1 MNKYIILSLFLW
13 FMPSVASATI
23 KQVKLIENQSQLF
36 EFNGAISNVYVANS
50 KYARVHS
57 PSNNSILIRALKFGK
72 TDVVVFGDNNKKVAH
87 YQIHVSADLSQLEM
101 SALQHFSDAKLSFTQ
116 MGTMLMVSGEVNSPM
131 QANEVL
137 NMAQGFA
144 KTHLISEESDTAETE
159 NRSSNQNGA
168 QGTAVGGGGA
178 GYYEQ
183 VINKLTIAGSD
194 QINIS
199 VRIIE
204 MQRSTS
210 EQLGLRWNAVG
221 EYLALGVSPGNKYG
235 AAVAAATGSLEKKNI
250 NAIIDALVQNSLVN
264 VLAEPN
270 LTAKSGETATFMSG
284 GEFPIPIDN
293 SDDGITIEF
302 KKFGISLELTPTLLS
317 ANRISLTVSPEVS
330 TISNRNGVTLKGV
343 EVPGIEARRTTTTVE
358 LADGQSFALAGM
370 IRTYRDH
377 KVESLPILGEIP
389 FLAPFFSTNSYTN
402 AESELV
408 IIATARLV
416 QPTSD
421 AGNIAT
427 PLDSFRAPSR
437 FERLFFGNL
446 VNKNETRLFGQ
457 YGYNY

>member
-1 MNKYIILSLFLW
+1 
-13 FMPSVASATI
+13 MPSLALAKISQIQLA
-23 KQVKLIENQSQLF
+23 ENQSKLF
-36 EFNGAISNVYVANS
+36 EFDSPISNVYVANS
-50 KYARVHS
+50 QYAKVHS
-57 PSNNSILIRALKFGK
+57 PSNNSILIRGLKLGK
-72 TDVVVFGDNNKKVAH
+72 TDVVVFGANDKTIAH
-87 YQIHVSADLSQLEM
+87 YQVQISADLSRLEM
-101 SALQHFSDAKLSFTQ
+101 SALKHFPDASISFQQ
-116 MGTMLMVSGEVNSPM
+116 MGTMLIVSGEVNTPL

-144 KTHLISEESDTAETE
+144 KTHLKIEEQQPPLVATPKTGAE
-159 NRSSNQNGA
+159 
-168 QGTAVGGGGA
+168 GTAVGGGGI
-178 GYYEQ
+178 GNYQQ

-221 EYLALGVSPGNKYG
+221 EYLALGVSPGKYAAPL
-235 AAVAAATGSLEKKNI
+235 AAVGAIEKKNI

-284 GEFPIPIDN
+284 GEFPIPVDN

-330 TISNRNGVTLKGV
+330 TISHQNSVTLNGVS
-343 EVPGIEARRTTTTVE
+343 VPGIEARRTTTTVE

-370 IRTYRDH
+370 IRTYRNH
-377 KVESLPILGEIP
+377 KVEALPILGEIP

-416 QPTSD
+416 QPTSS
-421 AGNIAT
+421 AGNLSS

-437 FERLFFGNL
+437 FERLFFGEL
-446 VNKNETRLFGQ
+446 ANKDKPRLFGQ

>member
-1 MNKYIILSLFLW
+1 
-13 FMPSVASATI
+13 MPGLANATI
-23 KQVKLIENQSQLF
+23 NQVKLVENQSKLF
-36 EFNGAISNVYVANS
+36 EFKGPISNVYVANS
-50 KYARVHS
+50 KFARVHS
-57 PSNNSILIRALKFGK
+57 PSNNSILIRGLKFGK
-72 TDVVVFGDNNKKVAH
+72 TDVVVFGDNDKTIAH
-87 YQIHVSADLSQLEM
+87 YQVHVSADLSQLEM
-101 SALQHFSDAKLSFTQ
+101 SALQHFPDTKISFQQ
-116 MGTMLMVSGEVNSPM
+116 MGTMLMVSGEVSSPM

-144 KTHLISEESDTAETE
+144 KTHLITEEAQAGDTA
-159 NRSSNQNGA
+159 SNEAAPQRGA

-178 GYYEQ
+178 GRYEQ
-183 VINKLTIAGSD
+183 VINQLTIAGSD

-221 EYLALGVSPGNKYG
+221 EYLALGVSPGKYAAPLAAIG
-235 AAVAAATGSLEKKNI
+235 AVEKKSI
-250 NAIIDALVQNSLVN
+250 NAVIDALVQNSLVN

-284 GEFPIPIDN
+284 GEFPIPVDN
-293 SDDGITIEF
+293 SDDGITIEL

-330 TISNRNGVTLKGV
+330 TVSHQNGITLNGLA
-343 EVPGIEARRTTTTVE
+343 VPGIEARRTTTTVE

-437 FERLFFGNL
+437 FERLFFGKL
-446 VNKNETRLFGQ
+446 ANKNETRLFGQ